1 MENQIIKDDEID
13 LVALVKTIWAG
24 RRIIC
29 YSVIVCVVIGLI
41 VAFTSQKKYNASAT
55 LMPSIEKKSG
65 SLGGLSSLAGLAGVN
80 LGNMLGDAS
89 GIPAELYPQ
98 VVGSVPYL
106 MDLMHEKLKWEKYDQ
121 SMSIIEK
128 MTLEKEDRKESL
140 ILKYTVKLPWTI
152 KDLFSK
158 EKAEFLAEIKAN
170 DSVGYI
176 QLKPE
181 EQAAIGLLKEAIQ
194 VENDK
199 KSSLII
205 VNVEMDEPLLTAQ
218 LADKA
223 VVLLQK
229 RVIAY
234 KTQQS
239 VEKLQF
245 IEDRYNEVKKEYETS
260 RLNLMFYRDVHRNL
274 VDERVDNTYQ
284 ELNDKYDMASTIFK
298 GLAQQL
304 EQARINVKEETP
316 VFSVLEP
323 VVVPK
328 DKSAPNR
335 GLIIGLSL
343 IFGLFVGIGLAL
355 IGSDILKKS
364 MFLLLSKK

>member
-1 MENQIIKDDEID
+1 MENKIIKDDEID

-24 RRIIC
+24 RNIIC
-29 YSVIVCVVIGLI
+29 YSVIFCVVIGLI
-41 VAFTSQKKYNASAT
+41 IAFTSPQKYNASAT
-55 LMPSIEKKSG
+55 LIPSVENKSG
-65 SLGGLSSLAGLAGVN
+65 SLGGLGSLAGLAGVN

-89 GIPAELYPQ
+89 GIPTELYPQ

-128 MTLEKEDRKESL
+128 MTLEREDRKESL

-158 EKAEFLAEIKAN
+158 ERDEFLAEIKAT

-176 QLKPE
+176 QLTLE
-181 EQAAIGLLKEAIQ
+181 EQEVIGLLKEAIQ

-205 VNVEMDEPLLTAQ
+205 LNVEMNEPLLTAQ

-223 VVLLQK
+223 VALLQK
-229 RVIAY
+229 KVIAY

-260 RLNLMFYRDVHRNL
+260 RLNLMYYRDVHRNL

-304 EQARINVKEETP
+304 EQARITVKEETP

-328 DKSAPNR
+328 NPSAPKKS
-335 GLIIGLSL
+335 IIMAVS
-343 IFGLFVGIGLAL
+343 IFLGLFLGVIGIF
-355 IGSDILKKS
+355 IQYFILGKKLNS
-364 MFLLLSKK
+364 TNHD

>member
-1 MENQIIKDDEID
+1 MENKIIKDDEID

-24 RRIIC
+24 RKIIY
-29 YSVIVCVVIGLI
+29 YSVTICVVIGLI
-41 VAFTSQKKYNASAT
+41 IAFTSQKKYSASAT
-55 LMPSIEKKSG
+55 LIPSAEKKSG

-128 MTLEKEDRKESL
+128 KILDREDRKESL
-140 ILKYTVKLPWTI
+140 IVKYTLKLPWTI
-152 KDLFSK
+152 KDLFSNQTEGLLV
-158 EKAEFLAEIKAN
+158 EKTAN

-176 QLKPE
+176 RLTTE
-181 EQAAIGLLKEAIQ
+181 EQAVIGLLKEAIN
-194 VENDK
+194 VEYNK

-205 VNVEMDEPLLTAQ
+205 VNIEMDEPLLTAQ

-223 VVLLQK
+223 VILLQK

-239 VEKLQF
+239 VEKLKF

-260 RLNLMFYRDVHRNL
+260 RSNLMYYRDVHRNL

-284 ELNDKYDMASTIFK
+284 ELSDKYDMASTLFK

-304 EQARINVKEETP
+304 EQARISVKEETP
-316 VFSVLEP
+316 VFTVLEP

-328 DKSAPNR
+328 EKKSPKRVFLTVISTLLGIFIGIAITIFKQILR
-335 GLIIGLSL
+335 GL
-343 IFGLFVGIGLAL
+343 
-355 IGSDILKKS
+355 KK
-364 MFLLLSKK
+364 